1 MTTPSV
7 LPQKLWRPLAE
18 IKNFVEKMPDGVRL
32 TEVTKKVKTFAE
44 LSGKERNQL
53 IDFIDKRESIIVF
66 KVRKEGSGN
75 GVTFFRHKKYGYPK
89 REGNV
94 TIIKDL
100 QSKLC
105 TRCGQTKSVDD
116 FYSDASKRDG
126 RAIYCKKCESAM
138 KRSRRE
144 CNKLI
149 LQQQEPEMNNLKAV
163 SPSPEILRKQAEE
176 LLKAAEIAEK
186 KRQKDDVFN
195 KKLAPLKLE
204 ILQAAGKMQLKL
216 DEFIDCMD
224 EMNKAVQKL
233 KELTA

>member
-100 QSKLC
+100 Q
-105 TRCGQTKSVDD
+105 
-116 FYSDASKRDG
+116 
-126 RAIYCKKCESAM
+126 
-138 KRSRRE
+138 
-144 CNKLI
+144 
-149 LQQQEPEMNNLKAV
+149 
-163 SPSPEILRKQAEE
+163 
-176 LLKAAEIAEK
+176 
-186 KRQKDDVFN
+186 
-195 KKLAPLKLE
+195 
-204 ILQAAGKMQLKL
+204 
-216 DEFIDCMD
+216 
-224 EMNKAVQKL
+224 
-233 KELTA
+233 